1 MGFPGPASRCRTFL
15 MATLVDNP
23 TINADAVEAII
34 ARYDEPAWLA
44 DERRAALRSYQAQPL
59 PQPRDEQWRYTQLER
74 FALDGL
80 AIAGAPNDGTVSE
93 RIRMRIT
100 DSDAEGVL
108 VHKGNQVIHRDSKIT
123 EAGVLFTDLRS
134 ALREHEALVREHLY
148 TVVNAPQSKYAALNA
163 ALWENGTFVYV
174 PKGVEVALP
183 LGAFTTADAGGI
195 GLGRT
200 LLVVDSNAKLTYLD
214 EYTSETFDERLFFD
228 AATEIVLEDGAK
240 LRYVSLQNWGRNVAH
255 MNKLRAHLGRSSR
268 LESLTVSLGAD
279 AARAEVESRLD
290 GSGAE
295 SEMLGLYFAD
305 KGQHFNQYTLQH
317 HSTDHGFSDLLFKG
331 ALRHASSAVYSG
343 VIVVD
348 PGAQKTD
355 AYQTNR
361 NLLLDVDSE
370 AVSIPQLEIK
380 ANDVKCSHG
389 STTGPVP
396 EDQRFYL
403 MSRGLP
409 PEVAEHVLVTGF
421 LYEVMSRV
429 TLPKVAEYVQRVVQ
443 AKLGVPGVTEK
454 L

>member
-1 MGFPGPASRCRTFL
+1 

-23 TINADAVEAII
+23 ALSEQAVEAIV

-44 DERRAALRSYQAQPL
+44 EERRAALRSYQAQPF
-59 PQPRDEQWRYTQLER
+59 PTPRDERWRYTQLKR

-80 AIAGAPNDGTVSE
+80 PLVDAPAGPEVSE

-108 VHKGNQVIHRDSKIT
+108 VHKGSQVVHR
-123 EAGVLFTDLRS
+123 EASIAEQGVIFTDLRS
-134 ALREHEALVREHLY
+134 ALRDHEELVREHLY
-148 TVVNAPQSKYAALNA
+148 SVVNAGHGKYAALNA
-163 ALWENGTFVYV
+163 ALWQNGTFVYV
-174 PKGVEVALP
+174 PRDVEVALP
-183 LGAFTTADAGGI
+183 LGAFTSADRGGV

-200 LLVVDSNAKLTYLD
+200 LVVVGPNAKVTYLD
-214 EYTSETFDERLFFD
+214 EYTCEPFDEHLFYD
-228 AATEIVLEDGAK
+228 AATEIVLADGAK
-240 LRYVSLQNWGRNVAH
+240 LRYVSLQNWSRNVAH
-255 MNKLRAHLGRSSR
+255 MNTLRAHVGRDAR

-279 AARAEVESRLD
+279 AARAEVECRLD
-290 GSGAE
+290 GPGAE

-305 KGQHFNQYTLQH
+305 EGQHFNQYTLQH
-317 HSTDHGFSDLLFKG
+317 HAADHAHSDLLFKG
-331 ALRHASSAVYSG
+331 ALRDASSAVYSG

-361 NLLLDVDSE
+361 NLLLDADSE
-370 AVSIPQLEIK
+370 AVSIPQLEIG
-380 ANDVKCSHG
+380 ANDVRCSHG

-403 MSRGLP
+403 MSRGLS

-429 TLPKVAEYVQRVVQ
+429 TLPKVAQYVERVVQ
-443 AKLGVPGVTEK
+443 AKLGVPGVKEK